1 MHNNPVVLLTL
12 KSPKN
17 VIIGYLNI
25 YSLRNKFAAVEE
37 LIKEKIDIGLISET
51 KIDESFP
58 NQQFKINGSKTFR
71 RDRDLI
77 VLGEV
82 SSLTIMNKYLV
93 KL

>member
-37 LIKEKIDIGLISET
+37 LIKEKIDIGLISEIKT
-51 KIDESFP
+51 DESFP

-82 SSLTIMNKYLV
+82 SSLTTMNKYLV